1 MNKNALVALFLVGL
15 VVCTIGAICAT
26 QGSTPVSD
34 DPLFIG

>member
-15 VVCTIGAICAT
+15 MMCTISAICAN
-26 QGSTPVSD
+26 QESKPASD